1 LPVYS
6 LVHFFHYP
14 HPLVLLAQAG
24 VQHSSLKMSDF
35 SQLKQKRKANQTR
48 SFVTSDIP
56 GKLTPGKHETDE
68 LDKMEVVDSEVS
80 SQGTLS
86 GGPILLDLHSP
97 IPPTLD
103 VRVTEQ
109 NGRGIYSKFNRRPGE

>member
-1 LPVYS
+1 
-6 LVHFFHYP
+6 
-14 HPLVLLAQAG
+14 
-24 VQHSSLKMSDF
+24 MSDF
-35 SQLKQKRKANQTR
+35 SQLKQKRKENQPR
-48 SFVTSDIP
+48 SFFRSDIP

-80 SQGTLS
+80 SQGTS
-86 GGPILLDLHSP
+86 SDGPILLGLYDRYSS

-103 VRVTEQ
+103 VRVTDQ